1 MRPKVYVTRRIP
13 HPGLE
18 IIGECCDILLHEGE
32 TPPSREEIIRNV
44 RDKDGLLCLLTDS
57 ITEEVMDAGPRLKVI
72 STFSTGFEHLDVPA
86 ATARGI
92 YCGHTPDVLTE
103 ATADLTFALLL
114 GAARNIVPADRFLR
128 SGEWSIPWSPTLFLG
143 EMVWGRTLGLVGF
156 GRIGR
161 AVALRA
167 KGFNMKVLYH
177 DMRRL
182 SPDEERKYG
191 AHYRTLEA
199 LLGESDFVSLH
210 TPLTPQTRHLMN
222 EERFGLMKAKAFLI
236 NASRGPVVDE
246 TALVKALK
254 EGRIAGAALDVFEK
268 EPVEK
273 DNSLLGFG
281 NVVLLPHIASA
292 TTETRSK
299 MAEMSATNLVAALK
313 GQRPPHLLN
322 PEVEKIRTLS
332 EIRMI

>member
-13 HPGLE
+13 YPGLE
-18 IIGECCDILLHEGE
+18 LVSEYCDIVLHEGE
-32 TPPSREEIIRNV
+32 TSPSREEIIRNV

-57 ITEEVMDAGPRLKVI
+57 ITAEVMDAGPRLKVI
-72 STFSTGFEHLDVPA
+72 STYSTGFEHLDVPA

-92 YCGHTPDVLTE
+92 YLGHTPDVLTE

-114 GAARNIVPADRFLR
+114 AAARNIIQADRFLR
-128 SGEWSIPWSPTLFLG
+128 SGEWNIPWSPTLFLG
-143 EMVWGRTLGLVGF
+143 ELVWGSAFGLVGF
-156 GRIGR
+156 GRIGK

-167 KGFNMKVLYH
+167 QGFNMKVLYY
-177 DMRRL
+177 DIRRL
-182 SPDEERKYG
+182 SPDEEREYS
-191 AHYRTLEA
+191 AHYRTLEE
-199 LLGESDFVSLH
+199 LLRESDFVSLH

-222 EERFGLMKAKAFLI
+222 EERLGLMKAKAFLI

-246 TALVKALK
+246 VALAKALR
-254 EGRIAGAALDVFEK
+254 EGWIAGAALDVFER
-268 EPVEK
+268 EPVGK
-273 DNSLLGFG
+273 DNPLLGLE

-299 MAEMSATNLVAALK
+299 MAEMAAANLLAALK